1 LPPLTSTVPPMPTPQ
16 LLSDFHRAYQTAG
29 LTEPL
34 INQFRRII
42 LLHYYRQGRDLPW
55 RRTQDPYEIL
65 VSEVMLQQTQVER
78 VVGKYPL
85 FLQHFPDLEALAQ
98 ASLGEILQVWQ
109 GLGYNRRA
117 QALQRLAQ
125 RVVQEHHGRL
135 PTTRAG
141 LEGLPGIGRATAG
154 ALLAFAFGQPVV
166 FLETNI
172 RRVFIHFFYP
182 ESQRVTD
189 RMLYPLVLMTME
201 TREVRTWY
209 YALMDYG
216 AMLKKMVPNPNRRSA
231 HYSRQSPFP
240 GSDRELRS
248 RILRLFLEQ
257 PEWAR
262 ETLLAHLADD
272 RTPRLL
278 NNLVHEGFL
287 HLDDN
292 HYRLASGLERRS

>member
-1 LPPLTSTVPPMPTPQ
+1 MSNLLLPT
-16 LLSDFHRAYQTAG
+16 DFHRAYQAAG
-29 LTEPL
+29 LTERL
-34 INQFRRII
+34 INQFRQII
-42 LLHYYRQGRDLPW
+42 LHHYYRQGRDLPW
-55 RRTQDPYEIL
+55 RQTQEPYAIL

-78 VVGKYPL
+78 VLGKYAL
-85 FLQHFPDLEALAQ
+85 FLKQFPTLEALAQ
-98 ASLGEILQVWQ
+98 APLGSILTVWQ

-141 LEGLPGIGRATAG
+141 LESLPGIGRATAG
-154 ALLAFAFGQPVV
+154 AILAFAFGQPEV

-182 ESQRVTD
+182 EVQKVSDQ
-189 RMLYPLVLMTME
+189 MLYPLVLMTLE
-201 TREVRTWY
+201 SRQVRTWY

-216 AMLKKMVPNPNRRSA
+216 AMLKKAVPNPNRRSA

-248 RILRLFLEQ
+248 RILRLFLAQ
-257 PEWAR
+257 PQWPR
-262 ETLLAHLADD
+262 ETLLTHLADA

-278 NNLVHEGFL
+278 QTLIQEGFL
-287 HLDDN
+287 HLEND
-292 HYRLASGLERRS
+292 HYRLASGLEERA